1 MYTYTYSNT
10 CTYTHIVIH
19 YMYTYT
25 YSNTCTCTHTVR
37 NGVYIYTRDVVYKGV
52 EAHIG
57 CMMWFW
63 EVK

>member
-1 MYTYTYSNT
+1 MSFYKCYLYIHIYS
-10 CTYTHIVIH
+10 
-19 YMYTYT
+19 
-25 YSNTCTCTHTVR
+25 VR

-63 EVK
+63 GVK

>member
-1 MYTYTYSNT
+1 MYNNYDSCISLGEVT
-10 CTYTHIVIH
+10 VIK
-19 YMYTYT
+19 Y
-25 YSNTCTCTHTVR
+25 TVR

-63 EVK
+63 GVK